1 MLLAKYKKII
11 LFEFFA
17 IITFLVFVVQQQV
30 LAKSLS
36 HMSAPTLKQIVDA
49 AMFISDKAAS
59 SKNDTKTNHNEK
71 SSWLASSPTLGISY
85 LKSDLPQ
92 GTDEAE
98 LSITLP
104 FKSFL
109 QSDIDNKLFI
119 SSQTTQQLLLENKRL
134 ILSGMIRQQLWQI
147 KLANHN
153 NEILQQKI
161 NFLSDLE
168 QQYQQLFQ
176 LASTSRYP
184 LLLIKKEKI
193 DAQILLL
200 ESQQKITQLMQQ
212 YTLVTG
218 YRKLP
223 LNISEQPLQTQRALS
238 QLLLA
243 HPKVKKL
250 DQDWFEQEQ
259 QINLTDNKVA
269 PWNLSVNALTLTTA
283 NFTEQQIGFAA
294 EVPLT
299 FFDIKKQSTNSA
311 WILAKGNYN
320 LAKNSLLLTLQNTYL
335 ALQTNQQTLQKKQVL
350 LLQAKSLSKAIITET
365 RLLIDANQIDRNIA
379 IRRMLEA
386 FNTKA
391 KLTTNQLLL
400 LKNNALLN
408 QAAGRSL

>member
-1 MLLAKYKKII
+1 MLLTKQRKRII
-11 LFEFFA
+11 FESFTIVMFF
-17 IITFLVFVVQQQV
+17 VFIAQKQV
-30 LAKSLS
+30 LALS
-36 HMSAPTLKQIVDA
+36 QRSAPTLIQIVDA
-49 AMFISDKAAS
+49 AITISNKATS
-59 SKNDTKTNHNEK
+59 TKNNALTNVNEK
-71 SSWLASSPTLGISY
+71 SSWLAASPTLGMGY
-85 LKSDLPQ
+85 LKSDSQQ

-98 LSITLP
+98 ISITLP

-109 QSDIDNKLFI
+109 QSELDNKLFN
-119 SSQTTQQLLLENKRL
+119 SSQTTQQLLIVNKRL
-134 ILSGMIRQQLWQI
+134 FLSGMLRQQLWQI

-176 LASTSRYP
+176 LSSTSRYP

-200 ESQQKITQLMQQ
+200 ESEQTITQLMQQ

-218 YRKLP
+218 YHKLP
-223 LNISEQPLQTQRALS
+223 LNITEQPLQPHHQLS

-250 DQDWFEQEQ
+250 DQDWFEQSQ
-259 QINLTDNKVA
+259 QISLADNKVA
-269 PWNLSVNALTLTTA
+269 PWNLSVSAVTLTTA
-283 NFTEQQIGFAA
+283 SFTEQQIGIAA

-299 FFDIKKQSTNSA
+299 FFDIKKQATNSA

-320 LAKNSLLLTLQNTYL
+320 LAKESLLLTLQSNYL
-335 ALQTNQQTLQKKQVL
+335 ELQTNQQTLQKKQVL
-350 LLQAKSLSKAIITET
+350 LLQAKSLSKKIITET

-379 IRRMLEA
+379 IRRMLDA

-391 KLTTNQLLL
+391 KVTTNQLLL

-408 QAAGRSL
+408 QAAGLSL

>member
-299 FFDIKKQSTNSA
+299 F
-311 WILAKGNYN
+311 
-320 LAKNSLLLTLQNTYL
+320 
-335 ALQTNQQTLQKKQVL
+335 
-350 LLQAKSLSKAIITET
+350 
-365 RLLIDANQIDRNIA
+365 LI
-379 IRRMLEA
+379 
-386 FNTKA
+386 
-391 KLTTNQLLL
+391 
-400 LKNNALLN
+400 
-408 QAAGRSL
+408 